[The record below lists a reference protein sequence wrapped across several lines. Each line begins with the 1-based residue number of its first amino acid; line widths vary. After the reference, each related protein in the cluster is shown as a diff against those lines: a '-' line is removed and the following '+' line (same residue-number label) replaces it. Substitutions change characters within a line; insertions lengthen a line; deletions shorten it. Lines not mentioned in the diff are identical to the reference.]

1 MKQIRKPIKIV
12 MQYLPNGYGYGNKK
26 DGFLSLTVNH
36 SPADKY
42 SVPIKG
48 KDMSIRQLAQKIEK
62 CIEEANNE
70 E

>member
-1 MKQIRKPIKIV
+1 MNQIRKPIKIA
-12 MQYLPNGYGYGNKK
+12 MYYLPNGYGYGNKK

-36 SPADKY
+36 SRADKY
-42 SVPIKG
+42 SFPIKQ
-48 KDMSIRQLAQKIEK
+48 KDMSVRQLSQYLEK